1 MTGQAIA
8 VCASLL
14 LFGTTST
21 YSQGRTYNIVP
32 TESSVWIFVGKA
44 GLLSSLGHAHEV
56 GVPSVTGQVVVPEG
70 EASGGSLALNVDAT
84 SLTVLDKNV
93 SAKDRTEIF
102 KAMHNEVLESAQ
114 YQKITF
120 ISVTVSDMQQTGT
133 GHYSFTLHGDLT
145 LHGVTK
151 RIAVPVTATVTPSQ
165 LRATGTYTLK
175 QTDYGIKPYAVAGG
189 TIKVQNDVVVNFNL
203 VAQAAP

>member
-8 VCASLL
+8 VCTSLL
-14 LFGTTST
+14 LFGTTGAH
-21 YSQGRTYNIVP
+21 SQGRTYTIVP

-44 GLLSSLGHAHEV
+44 GLLSGLGHAHAI
-56 GVPSVTGQVVVPEG
+56 GVPSFTGQVMVPAG
-70 EASGGSLALNVDAT
+70 EATGGSLALDIDAT
-84 SLTVLDKNV
+84 SLTVLDRNV

-102 KAMHNEVLESAQ
+102 KAMHHEVLESAK

-120 ISVTVSDMQQTGT
+120 ISVAVTDTQQTGA
-133 GHYSFTLHGDLT
+133 GNYSFTLHGDLT

-151 RIAVPVTATVTPSQ
+151 RIAVPVTATVTPPQ

-189 TIKVQNDVVVNFNL
+189 AIKVQNEIVVNFNL
-203 VAQAAP
+203 VAQ

>member
-1 MTGQAIA
+1 MA
-8 VCASLL
+8 VFTSLL
-14 LFGTTST
+14 LFGTTGAHA
-21 YSQGRTYNIVP
+21 QGHTYNIIP
-32 TESSVWIFVGKA
+32 TESSLWIAVGKA
-44 GLLSSLGHAHEV
+44 GLLSGLGHAHEI
-56 GVPSVTGQVVVPEG
+56 GAPSVTGQVVMPAG
-70 EASGGSLALNVDAT
+70 EATGGSLALNVDAT

-102 KAMHNEVLESAQ
+102 KAMHNEVIESAK

-120 ISVTVSDMQQTGT
+120 VSVAVADIQQTGA

-189 TIKVQNDVVVNFNL
+189 TIKVQNAVVINFNL
-203 VAQAAP
+203 VAQ